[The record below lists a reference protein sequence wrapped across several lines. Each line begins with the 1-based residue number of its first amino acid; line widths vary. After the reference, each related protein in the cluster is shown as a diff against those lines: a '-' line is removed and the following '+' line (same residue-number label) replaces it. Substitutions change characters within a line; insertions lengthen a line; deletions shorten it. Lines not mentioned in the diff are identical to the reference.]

1 MKTPLFQI
9 QIKSIY
15 KNGAQNIFL
24 PTRLAHCTPDTYN
37 AISAISAELLKIGGE
52 LVLSDLFRCY
62 DMQYQAHLD
71 YETGKKKAYSPPP
84 GGSLHE
90 SGRSMDIDLS
100 KIKISLKDFW
110 VIAEKFGFY
119 PIIKTPSTKLS
130 EAWHFDCRGSH
141 HVVYEYYQN
150 GKASNMSAYTAM
162 AISAIL
168 AIGIHVDKFA
178 GRNNE
183 AFIQSGLIRLG
194 FEIGNIDGF
203 IGAKT
208 NSALLKIGNKAIT
221 IEETVAF
228 LESKLQERYPNE
240 YSVKDL

>member
-1 MKTPLFQI
+1 MKTPLQNI

-15 KNGAQNIFL
+15 KNGTQNILL
-24 PTRLAHCTPDTYN
+24 PSRMAHCTPDTYSGIF
-37 AISAISAELLKIGGE
+37 AIADELQKIGGE
-52 LVLSDLFRCY
+52 LVLSDLFRSY

-110 VIAEKFGFY
+110 DIAAKHGFY
-119 PIIKTPSTKLS
+119 PIISTPSTKLS

-141 HVVYEYYQN
+141 QLVYNYYKS
-150 GKASNMSAYTAM
+150 GKANNMSAYTAM
-162 AISAIL
+162 ATSAIM
-168 AIGIHVDKFA
+168 AIGVKIDKFIEH
-178 GRNNE
+178 NNE

-194 FEIGNIDGF
+194 FDVGNIDGDVGNKTKTALAQAGYENYLVDDCVEF
-203 IGAKT
+203 IE
-208 NSALLKIGNKAIT
+208 SLLLKK
-221 IEETVAF
+221 F
-228 LESKLQERYPNE
+228 PSE
-240 YSVKDL
+240 Y